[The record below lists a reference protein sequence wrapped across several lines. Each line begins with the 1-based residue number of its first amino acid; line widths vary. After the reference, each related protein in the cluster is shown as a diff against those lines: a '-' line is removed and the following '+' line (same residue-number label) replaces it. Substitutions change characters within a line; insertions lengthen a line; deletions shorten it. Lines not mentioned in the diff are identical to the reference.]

1 MISIFN
7 VLEVLLE
14 IRNIMH
20 NHFKNNFNYY
30 HNILYLFILK
40 LWPFYEGVRHFCRWC
55 CRPRPWAN
63 LHVAINMK
71 VSDSIIMD
79 LDVCISHS
87 RLCLVVLSLPRRR
100 IKRALWSRGVQKT
113 EESKKSLQTDRTVA
127 KILVR
132 FGFGFHFIKT
142 ENFSFGFSVP
152 HKYTDPTETE
162 PKSIKY

>member
-30 HNILYLFILK
+30 HDILYLFILK

-100 IKRALWSRGVQKT
+100 IKGHCGLGVC
-113 EESKKSLQTDRTVA
+113 KKPRNR
-127 KILVR
+127 KNR
-132 FGFGFHFIKT
+132 FK
-142 ENFSFGFSVP
+142 
-152 HKYTDPTETE
+152 PTELLQ
-162 PKSIKY
+162 KFWFGLVSVFIL

>member
-100 IKRALWSRGVQKT
+100 IKGHCGLGVC
-113 EESKKSLQTDRTVA
+113 KKSRNR
-127 KILVR
+127 KNR
-132 FGFGFHFIKT
+132 FK
-142 ENFSFGFSVP
+142 
-152 HKYTDPTETE
+152 PTELLQ
-162 PKSIKY
+162 KFWFGLVSVFIL